1 MRCIIAMPAER
12 DPAPKIHESTL
23 TPHCRAFH
31 EKCGLAEQLRTLGAI
46 PPRIEVELVSALD
59 RSGGRMGKLKLLQ
72 ITPASAA

>member
-1 MRCIIAMPAER
+1 MEAQPSLRINRQRFRYPNGKVKSDR
-12 DPAPKIHESTL
+12 L
-23 TPHCRAFH
+23 
-31 EKCGLAEQLRTLGAI
+31 LAEQLRTLGAI